1 MKTSRMI
8 FLFELGNVCRLKRT
22 MEIPVV
28 LIQQLF
34 LHFQINEMMSSVF
47 GQALK
52 TDASISTSSIFD

>member
-1 MKTSRMI
+1 
-8 FLFELGNVCRLKRT
+8 

-52 TDASISTSSIFD
+52 TDASISTSSIFN